1 MDTQAKH
8 TPTPYKACKSHED
21 FDGPYFDI
29 EEEERAEYDAR
40 PYTSIDSASG
50 LVCTAHDLFTF
61 KPGDAEF
68 IVKACNSHA
77 GLVRQLES
85 AYTALLMNDGPERA
99 SMEYQALLI
108 FCRGAIASARGES
121 DEVVQNRC
129 EHEAIQR
136 KLQNTCKPLTS

>member
-1 MDTQAKH
+1 METQAKH
-8 TPTPYKACKSHED
+8 TPTPWYARKHGGVNSQRSFIHTKA
-21 FDGPYFDI
+21 I
-29 EEEERAEYDAR
+29 R
-40 PYTSIDSASG
+40 SG
-50 LVCTAHDLFTF
+50 LDKGKCRVIVDDVSHL
-61 KPGDAEF
+61 DAEF

-108 FCRGAIASARGES
+108 FCRGAIASALDES

-129 EHEAIQR
+129 KHEAIQR
-136 KLQNTCKPLTS
+136 KLQNT

>member
-1 MDTQAKH
+1 METQAKH
-8 TPTPYKACKSHED
+8 TPTPWKMSETAPTSGNYEVHTEED
-21 FDGPYFDI
+21 TIAYISGMTAPNS
-29 EEEERAEYDAR
+29 EEN
-40 PYTSIDSASG
+40 
-50 LVCTAHDLFTF
+50 
-61 KPGDAEF
+61 AEF

-77 GLVRQLES
+77 GLVRQLGS

-129 EHEAIQR
+129 EHESIQR

>member
-1 MDTQAKH
+1 METQAKH

-68 IVKACNSHA
+68 IVKACNNYQEMRNLLA
-77 GLVRQLES
+77 RAMEEL
-85 AYTALLMNDGPERA
+85 YTAGSSTVVDEIDRLLLSGYDRELDVYYNVAEG
-99 SMEYQALLI
+99 
-108 FCRGAIASARGES
+108 F
-121 DEVVQNRC
+121 
-129 EHEAIQR
+129 EA
-136 KLQNTCKPLTS
+136 